1 MSLKEGKG
9 KSRRTVVVVNSRK
22 VNRNKLSRCCR
33 AVIVVAEQADR
44 RRRRRPA
51 LQTKMETCGA
61 RSCEWNF
68 LLHFVCWDVELAEEP
83 LAFCSYIPVTKQKA
97 HGYSESAAAHI
108 LTTAAL
114 CSTLLTWMQET
125 LTPTVLTQSGALQC
139 ICARSRKTLVVKMQF
154 CLLEFH
160 HLYFIFRDVQR

>member
-9 KSRRTVVVVNSRK
+9 NSRRTVVVVNSRK
-22 VNRNKLSRCCR
+22 VNRSKLSRCCR

-108 LTTAAL
+108 LTTL
-114 CSTLLTWMQET
+114 CSTLFTWMQET
-125 LTPTVLTQSGALQC
+125 HTNCTHTKWS
-139 ICARSRKTLVVKMQF
+139 TTM
-154 CLLEFH
+154 
-160 HLYFIFRDVQR
+160 HLCT